1 MHQLLFYQ
9 FFFFKGIQD
18 CQTGICRL
26 LIFQRVE
33 IYVRICWNVNDHDC
47 PVILPPVNREN
58 VYVFFLQFFQNEV
71 MNFLN
76 LKILLMDSSTGWYA
90 IIIGSKNSKTLTF
103 FFEYFQKIKNCLVI
117 KPIRSSVEAV
127 DWLHQLVVK
136 HRLIEGWI
144 YHFFSSEMS
153 GPFSLGLPLALI
165 LSGNFKPVISIEDLY
180 NI

>member
-58 VYVFFLQFFQNEV
+58 VYIFFLQFFQNEV
-71 MNFLN
+71 MDFLN
-76 LKILLMDSSTGWYA
+76 LKNTFNGLLNRLICHNYWVQKLEYFDV
-90 IIIGSKNSKTLTF
+90 

-136 HRLIEGWI
+136 HQLIER
-144 YHFFSSEMS
+144 
-153 GPFSLGLPLALI
+153 
-165 LSGNFKPVISIEDLY
+165 
-180 NI
+180 